1 MPIQDVM
8 SESYGPLIRVWGIH
22 PSKLPPADVKT
33 EDLKVLLASILLEAL
48 PFISSVPSEG
58 PPPDHT
64 AQLRPPSELWKHK
77 SVKTLHGST
86 APVHLFERT
95 VDSETLGALAQTHS
109 SLGIKPDNVRSE
121 TWALRRST
129 HAGKKEEGTADWDEF
144 LRCFKEE
151 HSEAETAFTPS
162 VLSSSR
168 LREWGCKGIEVQV
181 EEGTTW
187 TDWTLRREEAVHQ
200 LPGPLTRRV
209 FPVLQATTSAKGQR
223 EFLVVQ
229 IAMRAG
235 DKAGGGS
242 PRKGTVPAAYTS
254 VERVRELADGRI
266 EWVMGTA
273 SDAGG
278 LVPMW
283 VQRLGLAGQIAK
295 DVGLFMGWIAKERRK
310 GKDAQVIG
318 DLE

>member
-1 MPIQDVM
+1 M
-8 SESYGPLIRVWGIH
+8 SESYGPLVRLWGIH
-22 PSKLPPADVKT
+22 PSKLPPAGAKT
-33 EDLKVLLASILLEAL
+33 EDLKVLLGSILLEAL

-58 PPPDHT
+58 PSADDT
-64 AQLRPPSELWKHK
+64 TELRSPTELWKHK
-77 SVKTLHGST
+77 STKTFDGST

-95 VDSETLGALAQTHS
+95 VDSETLDALAQTHS
-109 SLGIKPDNVRSE
+109 SLGIKAGNIQSE

-129 HAGKKEEGTADWDEF
+129 HVGKKEEGTADWDEF

-151 HSEAETAFTPS
+151 HAEAETAFTPS

-168 LREWGCKGIEVQV
+168 LQEWDCEGIEVEV
-181 EEGTTW
+181 EGTTW

-209 FPVLQATTSAKGQR
+209 FPVLQATTSLKGQR

-229 IAMRAG
+229 IAMQAG
-235 DKAGGGS
+235 DDADES
-242 PRKGTVPAAYTS
+242 SHKGTVPAAYTS
-254 VERVRELADGRI
+254 IERVRELADGRI

-273 SDAGG
+273 SDARG

-283 VQRLGLAGQIAK
+283 VQKLGLAGQIAK
-295 DVGLFMGWIAKERRK
+295 DVGMFLRWIAKERKK